1 MKKMLLV
8 VWTLICVSQL
18 ASCRHHDKEDKKA
31 VEKLPEGLP
40 IPNRGPTLKEA
51 VPVDGFTVK
60 DLVSTHCSVTLLE
73 SNDELLIGSVE
84 SIATQ
89 EGDKITFSVYFP
101 RNERGFVEKGSYSLK
116 DINSSTCD
124 ISQLAKVPAVNITL
138 APINVYADPTLN
150 GEVVCTFPAGS
161 TLVSDSNYDPLSSGA
176 LPFFMPSNFD
186 CKGLTR
192 GYLYEWP
199 VIISVHPK
207 T

>member
-1 MKKMLLV
+1 MKRILLV
-8 VWTLICVSQL
+8 VGTLACASQL
-18 ASCRHHDKEDKKA
+18 ASCRHEDKEDKKTE
-31 VEKLPEGLP
+31 EKVPEELP
-40 IPNRGPTLKEA
+40 IPSRGPALKEA

-84 SIATQ
+84 SIAAQ
-89 EGDKITFSVYFP
+89 DGEQVSFSVYFP
-101 RNERGFVEKGSYSLK
+101 RNERGFVERSSYSLK
-116 DINSSTCD
+116 DVKSSTCD
-124 ISQLAKVPAVNITL
+124 ISQLAKEPAVNITL
-138 APINVYADPTLN
+138 APINVYSDPTLN
-150 GEVVCTFPAGS
+150 GEVICTFPAGS

-176 LPFFMPSNFD
+176 LPFFVPSNFD

-207 T
+207 I